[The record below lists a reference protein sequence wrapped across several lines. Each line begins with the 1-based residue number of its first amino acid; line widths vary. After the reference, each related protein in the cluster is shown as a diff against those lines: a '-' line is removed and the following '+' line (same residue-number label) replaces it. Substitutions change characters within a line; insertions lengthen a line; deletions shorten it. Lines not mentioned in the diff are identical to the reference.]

1 MSMWD
6 LVQRA
11 QIRGLQRSQG
21 LADAE
26 HLARSRRQDERVDT
40 VEDQL
45 AKVTDL
51 VEALCDLVTERLG
64 LDDDDLAAALST
76 VMERR
81 EEAMKPVRCAC
92 GAAVLRRDVR
102 CQYCGA
108 ERPPDDGRPGPPTV
122 F

>member
-11 QIRGLQRSQG
+11 QIRALQGSQG
-21 LADAE
+21 LADSE
-26 HLARSRRQDERVDT
+26 HLARSRRQDERADSI
-40 VEDQL
+40 EDQL

-64 LDDDDLAAALST
+64 LDDDDFAAALTS
-76 VMERR
+76 VIDRR
-81 EEAMKPVRCAC
+81 QEAMKPVRCAC
-92 GAAVLRRDVR
+92 GAAVLRSEVR

-108 ERPPDDGRPGPPTV
+108 ERPPDDVRAGPPTT